1 MKPFFPISILATL
14 GLASTALAHEAGAP
28 FSGAISDLLA
38 LHHAHLEN
46 EQRLNGYVARGMEG
60 PLGEKRTGY
69 ESELELAWASADFR
83 FGAELFIPFLRIPSS
98 VPGQEESGIGDV
110 EIRPIKYAFV
120 NRPDFI
126 VSTATGI
133 VLPTGDE
140 DLGLGEGNTT
150 LSQLVF
156 LDKAY
161 GNWFAGLNLGA
172 DRRVKGEDGWGVEY
186 GAALSYSFIR
196 GTAAGELASPVPAQ
210 QMVFTPSVELI
221 GEQRYDGPDD
231 GEHAVSLLP
240 GVTLWWP
247 RSGWQFRVGVM
258 LPQSGEKEADRT
270 YLVQIGNHFNWGT
283 LLGRHN

>member
-1 MKPFFPISILATL
+1 MKPLFPFSILATL
-14 GLASTALAHEAGAP
+14 SLASPALAHEAGAP
-28 FSGAISDLLA
+28 FSGAITDLLA

-46 EQRLNGYVARGMEG
+46 EQRLNGYVARGIEG

-69 ESELELAWASADFR
+69 ESELELAWASEDFKL
-83 FGAELFIPFLRIPSS
+83 GAEFFIPLLRIPSA

-133 VLPTGDE
+133 VLPTGDKNQ
-140 DLGLGEGNTT
+140 GLGEGNTT
-150 LSQLVF
+150 LSQLLF

-161 GNWFAGLNLGA
+161 GNWFAGFNLGA
-172 DRRVKGEDGWGVEY
+172 DRRVKGDDGRGVEY
-186 GAALSYSFIR
+186 GMALSYSFIR
-196 GTAAGELASPVPAQ
+196 GTAAGEVASPVPAQ
-210 QMVFTPSVELI
+210 QLVLAPSVELI
-221 GEQRYDGPDD
+221 GEQRYGGPDD

-240 GVTLWWP
+240 GLTLWWP
-247 RSGWQFRVGVM
+247 HSGWQFRVGVM

-283 LLGRHN
+283 LLGRRD